1 MTRGF
6 PGQIAIGLASVL
18 TSVAPC
24 SVVLALATASTAA
37 AADIVYEYD
46 ALGRLV
52 KVIYPS
58 GQTITYTY
66 DAAGNIIDITVTP

>member
-1 MTRGF
+1 MWSRCS
-6 PGQIAIGLASVL
+6 IAVAVCAASF
-18 TSVAPC
+18 
-24 SVVLALATASTAA
+24 ALAYPAS
-37 AADIVYEYD
+37 AADIIYEYD

>member
-1 MTRGF
+1 MHGLRLTLSAF
-6 PGQIAIGLASVL
+6 VLIA
-18 TSVAPC
+18 
-24 SVVLALATASTAA
+24 ATQAVH
-37 AADIVYEYD
+37 AADVIYEYD

>member
-1 MTRGF
+1 MIF
-6 PGQIAIGLASVL
+6 AAI
-18 TSVAPC
+18 
-24 SVVLALATASTAA
+24 AA
-37 AADIVYEYD
+37 ASLAHASDIIYEYD

-66 DAAGNIIDITVTP
+66 DAAGNITDITVTP